1 MNTVKMLLALLD
13 RDQRLQGT
21 FLLALMFL
29 GMLIE
34 TLSLGLII
42 PVLGILADPKSTASY
57 PFIATIFSQANGD
70 STKLAIGAMI
80 LLVALYFFKVLFLA
94 FLAWYQAQF
103 VFSIE
108 SRLSSQLYAGYL
120 RQSYMFHVQHN
131 SALLVRNV
139 TSSIGQLA
147 GAVMS
152 GSTLITEI
160 FILFGVIGLLLWAEP
175 VGAIV
180 VSGVIALF
188 GFAYHRLTRG
198 HILKWGR
205 ARQYH
210 EGQRLQSL
218 QQGLGGIR
226 EIKLSGQEHSLIA
239 EYEIHNVANAH
250 VGKRQAVITALPR
263 LWLELLVL
271 IGLLGL
277 VATMIAQGK
286 GIVAIIPI
294 LGLFAAAAFRL
305 MPSVNKILNAI
316 QNLHFNLPVINTLYE
331 DRALFYKNEIIT
343 STYKL
348 ANTLSFE
355 KEICVENLSFY
366 YPGQTNPILTK
377 INLTVSRGEMV
388 GFVGV
393 SGAGK
398 STLINILLGLLEP
411 SNGRVTVDGVDIANR
426 LPAWYSLI
434 GYVPQNVF
442 LLDDTLRRNI
452 AFGLPD
458 DEINDSSIEQA
469 LQEAKLLDFVR
480 SLPDGLDTRVGE
492 RGVRLSGGQAQRI
505 GIARAL
511 YHRAPVLVFDEA
523 SSALDT
529 ETEKAIISTISSLRK
544 ERTILIIAHRL
555 STVADCNKIYK
566 ISNGGLASV

>member
-1 MNTVKMLLALLD
+1 MSILKKLSALLD
-13 RDQRLQGT
+13 QDQRLQGA
-21 FLLALMFL
+21 FLLVLMFL

-42 PVLGILADPKSTASY
+42 PILGIVAEPKAATSY
-57 PFIATIFSQANGD
+57 SFIATIFSQANGD
-70 STKLAIGAMI
+70 STKLAIGAMT
-80 LLVALYFFKVLFLA
+80 LLVTLYFFKVLFLA
-94 FLAWYQAQF
+94 FLAWYQAKF

-120 RQSYMFHVQHN
+120 HQPYMFHVQHN

-139 TSSIGQLA
+139 TTSIGQLA

-152 GSTLITEI
+152 GSTLITEL
-160 FILFGVIGLLLWAEP
+160 FILTGVIGLLLWAEP

-180 VSGVIALF
+180 VSGVIVLF

-198 HILKWGR
+198 RILKWGR

-239 EYEIHNVANAH
+239 EYEIHNIANAH

-277 VATMIAQGK
+277 VASMIAQGK
-286 GIVAIIPI
+286 GIIAIIPI

-316 QNLHFNLPVINTLYE
+316 QNLHFSLPVINTLYE
-331 DRALFYKNEIIT
+331 DKALFYKNEIT
-343 STYKL
+343 SSKYKP

-355 KEICVENLSFY
+355 KKICVENLSFH
-366 YPGQTNPILTK
+366 YPGQSNPVLTNIDF
-377 INLTVSRGEMV
+377 TVTRGEMV

-393 SGAGK
+393 SGSGK

-411 SNGRVTVDGVDIANR
+411 SNGRDTVDGVDIANH
-426 LPAWYSLI
+426 LPAWYSII

-442 LLDDTLRRNI
+442 LFDDTLRRNI
-452 AFGLPD
+452 AFGLPHD
-458 DEINDSSIEQA
+458 QINDLSIEQA
-469 LQEAKLLDFVR
+469 LKDAQLLDFVR
-480 SLPDGLDTRVGE
+480 SLQDGLDTRVGE

-511 YHRAPVLVFDEA
+511 YHKAPVLVLDEA

-529 ETEKAIISTISSLRK
+529 ETEKAIISTISSLRN

-566 ISNGGLASV
+566 ILNGGLIPA

>member
-13 RDQRLQGT
+13 QDQRLQGA
-21 FLLALMFL
+21 FLLVLMFL

-57 PFIATIFSQANGD
+57 PFIATIFSQASGD

-80 LLVALYFFKVLFLA
+80 LLVTLYFFKVLFLV

-103 VFSIE
+103 IFSIE

-120 RQSYMFHVQHN
+120 RQPYMFHVQHN

-152 GSTLITEI
+152 GSTLITEV

-180 VSGVIALF
+180 VSGVIVLF
-188 GFAYHRLTRG
+188 GFAYHLLTRG

-277 VATMIAQGK
+277 VAAMIAQGK

-331 DRALFYKNEIIT
+331 DRALFYKNEII
-343 STYKL
+343 SSKYKP

-442 LLDDTLRRNI
+442 LLDDTLKRNI

-458 DEINDSSIEQA
+458 DEINDLSIQQA
-469 LQEAKLLDFVR
+469 MQDAQLLDFVR
-480 SLPDGLDTRVGE
+480 SLPDGLETRVGE
-492 RGVRLSGGQAQRI
+492 RGIRLSGGQAQRI

-511 YHRAPVLVFDEA
+511 YHRASVLVFDEA
-523 SSALDT
+523 SSALDV
-529 ETEKAIISTISSLRK
+529 ETEKAIISTISSLRN

-566 ISNGGLASV
+566 ISNGGLASA

>member
-1 MNTVKMLLALLD
+1 MNAVKMLLVLLD
-13 RDQRLQGT
+13 QDQRLQGA
-21 FLLALMFL
+21 FLLLLMFF

-42 PVLGILADPKSTASY
+42 PVLGILADPEAVTSY
-57 PFIATIFSQANGD
+57 SFITTIFSQANLD
-70 STKLAIGAMI
+70 NTKLAIGAMI
-80 LLVALYFFKVLFLA
+80 LLVALYVFKVLFLA

-120 RQSYMFHVQHN
+120 HQSYMFHVQHN
-131 SALLVRNV
+131 SSLLVRNV

-152 GSTLITEI
+152 WSTLVTE
-160 FILFGVIGLLLWAEP
+160 FLILTGVIGLLLWAEP

-180 VSGVIALF
+180 VSGVLVLF
-188 GFAYHRLTRG
+188 GFIYHRLTRR

-205 ARQYH
+205 DRQYH

-226 EIKLSGQEHSLIA
+226 EVKLSGQEHSLIA
-239 EYEIHNVANAH
+239 EYEIHNIANAH

-277 VATMIAQGK
+277 VTTMTAQGK
-286 GIVAIIPI
+286 SIVAIIPI

-305 MPSVNKILNAI
+305 MPSVNKILNSI

-331 DRALFYKNEIIT
+331 DRELFYKNEIVPLK
-343 STYKL
+343 YKS
-348 ANTLSFE
+348 ASIIAFE
-355 KEICVENLSFY
+355 KEICVENLSFT
-366 YPGQTNPILTK
+366 YPGQKTPVLTNID
-377 INLTVSRGEMV
+377 LTVSKGEMV

-398 STLINILLGLLEP
+398 STLINIILGLLKP
-411 SNGRVTVDGVDIANR
+411 SNGRVMIDGVDTINH
-426 LPAWYSLI
+426 LSAWYSLI
-434 GYVPQNVF
+434 GYVPQDVF

-458 DEINDSSIEQA
+458 CEINDSSIQHA
-469 LQEAKLLDFVR
+469 IRDAQLVDFIR
-480 SLPDGLDTRVGE
+480 SLPDGLETKVGE

-511 YHRAPVLVFDEA
+511 YLRTPILVFDEA

-529 ETEKAIISTISSLRK
+529 ETERAIISTISSLRK
-544 ERTILIIAHRL
+544 ERTILIITHRL

-566 ISNGGLASV
+566 ILNGRLISA